1 MEKLTPQAII
11 DSFVTELGDGFFGG
25 SVHER
30 EVGLKKN
37 KFRSLWLE
45 VKRGAFRHAV
55 EHICRLQ
62 EYPHLAIIS
71 SSDLGAEVELIY
83 HFTIY
88 YGEHLQELSLGLRV
102 KLPKNDL
109 TIPTI
114 TDLIP
119 GAIFTERETQEMM
132 GVKVIG
138 IPDDRRL
145 FLPPDFPEGVYP
157 WRKDEK
163 GPPDDM
169 LRVLPGR
176 QQDWHRKDQQGS

>member
-1 MEKLTPQAII
+1 MELLSPGEIV
-11 DSFVTELGDGFFGG
+11 DSFKTALRDGF
-25 SVHER
+25 VDDKIYER
-30 EVGLKKN
+30 EVAVQKN
-37 KFRSLWLE
+37 KFRSLWVE
-45 VKRGAFRHAV
+45 VKKSAFRDAV
-55 EHICRLQ
+55 EHICHLQ

-88 YGEHLQELSLGLRV
+88 YGHHLKELSLGLRV
-102 KLPKNDL
+102 KMPKSDL
-109 TIPTI
+109 KIPTI

-119 GAIFTERETQEMM
+119 GAVFTEREIQEMM
-132 GVKVIG
+132 GVEVVG
-138 IPDDRRL
+138 IPDKRRL
-145 FLPPDFPEGVYP
+145 FLPEDFPEGIYP

-176 QQDWHRKDQQGS
+176 EKK

>member
-1 MEKLTPQAII
+1 MAMERLTPKAII
-11 DSFVTELGDGFFGG
+11 DSFIEELGDGFFSG
-25 SVHER
+25 SVHEYD
-30 EVGLKKN
+30 VAIKKN
-37 KFRSLWLE
+37 RFSSLWVE
-45 VKRGAFRHAV
+45 VKRSAFRHAV

-62 EYPHLAIIS
+62 KYPHLAIIS

-88 YGEHLQELSLGLRV
+88 YGQHLEELSLGLRV
-102 KLPKNDL
+102 KLPKSDL
-109 TIPTI
+109 KIPTI

-132 GVKVIG
+132 GVEVVG
-138 IPDDRRL
+138 IPDKRRL
-145 FLPPDFPEGVYP
+145 FLPEDFPEGAYP

-163 GPPDDM
+163 GPPSDM

-176 QQDWHRKDQQGS
+176 EPK